1 MTLPHR
7 AHRPRRAR
15 DHVDPELRAEARH
28 WREAGHPHLLCGG
41 GARGSPTPRD
51 YDETGWNNSAIAT
64 VASKGSAAG
73 PIMIYLASKT
83 LAERAAWKFVTAH
96 KAELAWDLVV
106 INPPWIFGV
115 RRRFLAAPLR
125 PIVLNPCGLTPR
137 TAISQPRAND

>member
-1 MTLPHR
+1 MLGTISILNSALKHGTDV
-7 AHRPRRAR
+7 RRIVLTSSVAA
-15 DHVDPELRAEARH
+15 V
-28 WREAGHPHLLCGG
+28 REGH
-41 GARGSPTPRD
+41 PTPRD